1 MSDPVDAPSPGAATS
16 QAGEDNP
23 APGSPSGGNEL
34 PGGSDTPPP
43 GGNDTAPAPG
53 ALPQRPRRLRSLV
66 IGLIIAALLAVLL
79 FVVLRPPSSSNG
91 SNLGVNVGDPAPDF
105 TLPRLGGGK
114 PVNLDAIGVDRHKP
128 VILNFF
134 ASWCGPC
141 QAETPML
148 AQAAAAAKAAGSP
161 VQFVGVDVNDPSS
174 NALAFV
180 HQTGVTYPV
189 GADLTLKV
197 TSVDYALNA
206 QPNTFFIDGSGK
218 IIGQHQ
224 GALTKAELAQW
235 MKRLTGGGS

>member
-16 QAGEDNP
+16 QAGEDKRPTGGSDSP
-23 APGSPSGGNEL
+23 A
-34 PGGSDTPPP
+34 PGGSDTPPVP
-43 GGNDTAPAPG
+43 N
-53 ALPQRPRRLRSLV
+53 ALPQRPRRLRSFV

-79 FVVLRPPSSSNG
+79 FVVLRPPPSSNG

-197 TSVDYALNA
+197 TSVDYALNG
-206 QPNTFFIDGSGK
+206 QPNTFFIDATGHVLGSK
-218 IIGQHQ
+218 L
-224 GALTKAELAQW
+224 GALSATELQQW
-235 MKRLTGGGS
+235 IKRLAGGG

>member
-1 MSDPVDAPSPGAATS
+1 MNDVVDASPSEAATLPP
-16 QAGEDNP
+16 GEDNP
-23 APGSPSGGNEL
+23 
-34 PGGSDTPPP
+34 PP
-43 GGNDTAPAPG
+43 GGGDLPPG
-53 ALPQRPRRLRSLV
+53 GAGGVPPPNARPQSPRRLRSLIIGVV
-66 IGLIIAALLAVLL
+66 IAGLLAVFL
-79 FVVLRPPSSSNG
+79 FLVLRPSTTTSGNG
-91 SNLGVNVGDPAPDF
+91 TNPGISVGDVAPNF
-105 TLPRLGGGK
+105 SLPRLGGGK

-180 HQTGVTYPV
+180 HQSGVTYPV
-189 GADLTLKV
+189 GSDLTLKV
-197 TSVDYALNA
+197 TSVLYALNG
-206 QPNTFFIDGSGK
+206 QPNTFFIDGSGHV
-218 IIGQHQ
+218 IGSKL
-224 GALTKAELAQW
+224 GALDRAELAQW

>member
-1 MSDPVDAPSPGAATS
+1 MSDPVDAPSPDAATS
-16 QAGEDNP
+16 LAGEETP
-23 APGSPSGGNEL
+23 PPGEETPPPGGN
-34 PGGSDTPPP
+34 DTPPP
-43 GGNDTAPAPG
+43 GGNDTAPVPG
-53 ALPQRPRRLRSLV
+53 DLPQRPRRLRSLV
-66 IGLIIAALLAVLL
+66 IGSIIAALLAVLL
-79 FVVLRPPSSSNG
+79 FVALRPSSSSDG
-91 SNLGVNVGDPAPDF
+91 SNPGVNVGDPAPDF
-105 TLPRLGGGK
+105 TIPRLGGGK

-148 AQAAAAAKAAGSP
+148 AQAATAAKAAGSP

-197 TSVDYALNA
+197 TSADYALNG
-206 QPNTFFIDGSGK
+206 QPNTFFIDATGRVIGSKLGPLTATEL
-218 IIGQHQ
+218 HQ
-224 GALTKAELAQW
+224 W
-235 MKRLTGGGS
+235 IKRLVGGD